1 MLSGRDRTITL
12 TFAEDNSN
20 YTATLSFA
28 TTDFSTD
35 ADSSGTITVTLQEDP
50 AVTDTYTVKAGSG
63 AATVT
68 VYKVPVPTLTI
79 ASTSLTQSV
88 NEGQTASIVV
98 QASEN
103 PRRDLTI
110 DYVPRESGS
119 NYLVAIVDNGVTKGS
134 GDTRSA
140 EMEFAQA
147 GPNPQPS
154 DPWLATITIGTQES
168 TNLGGI
174 IAVDIVA
181 GTGYTVGSPHTA
193 TVTVNDTSIPE
204 LSIANAEETL
214 AGSNANFVCN
224 FRYSI
229 CWGFS
234 SRIYS
239 CKKRRQLLK

>member
-1 MLSGRDRTITL
+1 MDDTTIPSLSIANASEILGGADAEFVVTSDIPFVGDLAVAYNPVKSGGDYLDESDGQTGTNQLSGRDRTITL
-12 TFAEDNSN
+12 TFAEDNGN

-98 QASEN
+98 EASEN
-103 PRRDLTI
+103 PRRELNFSFI
-110 DYVPRESGS
+110 PRETGTS
-119 NYLVAIVDNGVTKGS
+119 YLVAIDENGVTKAA
-134 GDTRSA
+134 GDTRSV

-147 GPNPQPS
+147 GQNPQPKRS
-154 DPWLATITIGTQES
+154 VASNNHNRNPRIG
-168 TNLGGI
+168 
-174 IAVDIVA
+174 
-181 GTGYTVGSPHTA
+181 
-193 TVTVNDTSIPE
+193 
-204 LSIANAEETL
+204 
-214 AGSNANFVCN
+214 
-224 FRYSI
+224 
-229 CWGFS
+229 
-234 SRIYS
+234 
-239 CKKRRQLLK
+239 